1 MPYINIR
8 SSKPMNEQKKEEL
21 QSKIVEIM
29 PTIPGKNSGNT
40 IIGIVDSFTMYNDLK
55 PVEAV
60 FIDIRL
66 YKESPEESKKE
77 FVQKLTGII
86 GEVLGIPPK
95 CVHMNFFEQAN
106 WATNGDYF

>member
-8 SSKPMNEQKKEEL
+8 SSKPMNDSIKEEL

-29 PTIPGKNSGNT
+29 PTIPGKNASNT
-40 IIGIVDSFTMYNDLK
+40 IIGIVDTFAMYNDLQ

-77 FVQKLTGII
+77 FVQKLTSII
-86 GEVLGIPPK
+86 DEVLGIPPK
-95 CVHMNFFEQAN
+95 YVHMNFFEQSN

>member
-8 SSKPMNEQKKEEL
+8 SSKEMNEQVKEEL

-29 PTIPGKNSGNT
+29 PTIPGKNAGNT
-40 IIGIVDSFTMYNDLK
+40 IIGIMDTFTMYNDLK

-66 YKESPEESKKE
+66 YQASPEESKKE
-77 FVQKLTGII
+77 FVQKLTAII
-86 GEVLGIPPK
+86 GEVLDIPAK
-95 CVHMNFFEQAN
+95 GVHMNFFEQTN